1 LGGRVDL
8 VDLLGNLGGA
18 RGVEEVRRHVD
29 HVGDLREIEA
39 RLECH
44 IIGVSHHNKGV

>member
-1 LGGRVDL
+1 MGGRVDL

-39 RLECH
+39 RL
-44 IIGVSHHNKGV
+44 GSHNKGWSINKGV